1 MFDVWSG
8 ISGAIA
14 LIAVAIAMVKRP
26 KEVLSSDRR
35 APVLTGIGLSMV
47 FGLIAYG
54 LVDRFAGGE
63 PSLRGLSFGFM
74 IGAVGLMIGWGTH
87 HPTVTGLGTIALSSV
102 ALMLPVSAEV
112 VSVPMAA
119 GLAAGLAGSALV
131 GRGTGRRSILGV
143 QMAAVGALVLTSVI
157 SEMGKAT
164 SGSVMA
170 LLAPAA
176 VGALV
181 LAFIKQDDSSLFP
194 RAIASVLSALISYA
208 AAVQLARVES
218 VPELRYVPLLVGAVA
233 VASML
238 FLGKTPSVSRL
249 LLVGLVTT
257 ATGTLAFTLGRGE
270 GVALAAGLFVII
282 AVISADAAM
291 LLASLPLVMLASL
304 RAFRSLITTPNLTF
318 ELNFHH
324 QIIALIFASLA
335 VVAFY
340 ELRFK
345 NARQGPAVG
354 ALSAVTLGCVVAAG
368 LTAFGTR
375 APNGLILGAFLG
387 AFLFSRASDA
397 MNSARPAVN
406 ATMIA
411 ALSMAMYPLLAPQL
425 DTTRDLKLQS
435 LITVVGVALVAIVP
449 LILIC
454 RPFAGAETSEEGS
467 A

>member
-1 MFDVWSG
+1 MFDLWSG
-8 ISGAIA
+8 VSGAIA

-47 FGLIAYG
+47 FGLLAYG

-74 IGAVGLMIGWGTH
+74 VGAVGLMIGWGTH
-87 HPTVTGLGTIALSSV
+87 HPSATGLATIAHSAV
-102 ALMLPVSAEV
+102 ALLLPVSAST

-119 GLAAGLAGSALV
+119 GLAAGLAGSALL

-143 QMAAVGALVLTSVI
+143 QMASVGALVLASVI
-157 SEMGKAT
+157 SEMGTAA

-176 VGALV
+176 VGTLV
-181 LAFIKQDDSSLFP
+181 LAFVKHDETNVFP
-194 RAIASVLSALISYA
+194 RVVAAVLAALVSYA

-218 VPELRYVPLLVGAVA
+218 LPELRYVPLIVGAVA
-233 VASML
+233 VASMF
-238 FLGKTPSVSRL
+238 FLGKSPSVSRL

-270 GVALAAGLFVII
+270 GIALAAGLFVVI
-282 AVISADAAM
+282 AVVSAQATM

-324 QIIALIFASLA
+324 QIIALIFAALA
-335 VVAFY
+335 VVALY

-345 NARQGPAVG
+345 DARQGPAVG
-354 ALSAVTLGCVVAAG
+354 ALSAITLGCVVAAG
-368 LTAFGTR
+368 LIAFGTR

-387 AFLFSRASDA
+387 AFLFSRAADA
-397 MNSARPAVN
+397 MRSARPAVN
-406 ATMIA
+406 AALIS
-411 ALSMAMYPLLAPQL
+411 ALSMALYPMLAPQL
-425 DTTRDLKLQS
+425 DTTRDMKLQS
-435 LITVVGVALVAIVP
+435 LLTVVGVALVAIVP

-454 RPFAGAETSEEGS
+454 RPFAVVETSEEGS